1 METLQKI
8 IAHWA
13 EPEIL
18 AQYSE
23 YLLLIVFLYSFLE
36 VIFPP
41 LPGDTLLIISGSI
54 SVAANSNPLFMI
66 IFASLGTFCASFLLY
81 HLGAKMERKLFHSPR
96 FSALLDSKTFVKIER
111 GFQRFGFLIILASR
125 FLPAVRSGVVLAA
138 GIVNMEKRQTMLAL
152 AVSILLSTSMFIY
165 GGRFLGRRLDKIM
178 QLWESHFWLILGI
191 LGGIALGVFALYR
204 FYRNYRQK
212 HETE

>member
-8 IAHWA
+8 ITHWA

-111 GFQRFGFLIILASR
+111 GFQRFGFFDHSGQPVSSGGTLRCGIGCRDRQYGKETDYAGFGCQYSAFNVHVYLWWPFFGSPIGQNYAIVGIPFLAYPGDFRRNCFGGLR
-125 FLPAVRSGVVLAA
+125 FIPF
-138 GIVNMEKRQTMLAL
+138 
-152 AVSILLSTSMFIY
+152 LS
-165 GGRFLGRRLDKIM
+165 
-178 QLWESHFWLILGI
+178 QLSPE
-191 LGGIALGVFALYR
+191 A
-204 FYRNYRQK
+204 
-212 HETE
+212 